1 MNILNT
7 NKQISKT
14 NSSSLSNSIF
24 DVASMTNNNSNTTN
38 VCLQLK
44 RNNSI

>member
-14 NSSSLSNSIF
+14 NSSLLSNPIF
-24 DVASMTNNNSNTTN
+24 DVASMAINNSNTAN
-38 VCLQLK
+38 ISLQLK
-44 RNNSI
+44 KK